1 MINLPLIMG
10 LMRSRSWEIEE
21 RKRKTQRVSSEPGVL
36 ESWRA
41 GMDER
46 FDGSTETDRLSD

>member
-1 MINLPLIMG
+1 MGSLPRIMG
-10 LMRSRSWEIEE
+10 PTRSRSWETED
-21 RKRKTQRVSSEPGVL
+21 RKTKTQSVSSEPGVL

-46 FDGSTETDRLSD
+46 FDGSTVRPTF